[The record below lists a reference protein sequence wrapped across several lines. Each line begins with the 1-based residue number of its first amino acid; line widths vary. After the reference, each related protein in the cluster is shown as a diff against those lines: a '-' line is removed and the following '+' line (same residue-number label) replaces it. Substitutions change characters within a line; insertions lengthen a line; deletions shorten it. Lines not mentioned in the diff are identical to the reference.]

1 MITNKWIYIFLCI
14 TLYFMSSCIKEDKI
28 SNSPLVSVIKYQS
41 ATTFVNIDEANKY
54 ADLIRIYSKLNL
66 NKKEIQK
73 LWKKTYRSFK
83 ELTDRDKKFTNIYKY
98 YDYNIIEII
107 NNTKAKVIFEN
118 KFNHEKIFYQLELIN
133 KLWKIVNIEYSWK
146 KM

>member
-1 MITNKWIYIFLCI
+1 MITSKWIYIFLCI